1 MDESASASPPEAAPE
16 DFADW
21 FALAHTP
28 GVSRGAARKLLAA
41 FGGARAVF
49 DAGPRAWEQVI
60 PARVAATLAQ
70 GVQDPAHLQAR
81 ERCRQWLRGGA
92 RRTVI
97 ALDDARYPQRLLQT
111 ADPPTWLYADGD
123 TGLLHRRCM
132 AVVGSRKPTAQGRQH
147 ARQFAQGLADA
158 GFTVV
163 SGLAHGIDAAAH
175 EAALDRPGGT
185 IAVVGTGLD
194 QVYPPAHA
202 DLALRIVGRGLML
215 SEFPPGSPPLAEHFP
230 QRNRIIAGLS
240 EGVLVVEAAL
250 ASGSLITA
258 RLAAEASREV
268 FAIPG
273 SIQSAQAKGCHAL
286 IKQGAKLVEALTDI
300 LEELQAAA
308 PAATGGDETPATP
321 AGGDDT
327 ADPLL
332 EALGYEPI
340 DLDSLSLRTG
350 WSAAELAVRLLER
363 ELNGEVARLPG
374 GLYQRTRSA

>member
-1 MDESASASPPEAAPE
+1 MTVPD
-16 DFADW
+16 DFAEW
-21 FALAHTP
+21 YCLAHTP
-28 GVSRGAARKLLAA
+28 GVSRSAARKLLAA
-41 FGGARAVF
+41 FGGARAIF
-49 DAGPRAWEQVI
+49 DAGPGAWEQVI
-60 PARVAATLAQ
+60 PARVAALLAQ
-70 GVQDPAHLQAR
+70 GVRDPAHAEAR
-81 ERCRQWLRGGA
+81 ERCLQWLRGGA
-92 RRTVI
+92 QRTVI
-97 ALDDARYPQRLLQT
+97 ALDDTRYPRLLLQM

-123 TGLLHRRCM
+123 TALLHRRCV

-158 GFTVV
+158 DFTVV

-202 DLALRIVGRGLML
+202 DLALRIAGRGLML

-230 QRNRIIAGLS
+230 QRNRIIAGLA

-258 RLAAEASREV
+258 RLAAEACREV

-273 SIQSAQAKGCHAL
+273 SIQSAQSKGCHAL
-286 IKQGAKLVEALTDI
+286 IKQGAKLVEALADI
-300 LEELQAAA
+300 LEELPSGAAA
-308 PAATGGDETPATP
+308 AASVGGSETAALPP
-321 AGGDDT
+321 DGGE
-327 ADPLL
+327 AIDPLL
-332 EALGYEPI
+332 EALGHEPI
-340 DLDSLSLRTG
+340 DLDSMSARTG
-350 WSAAELAVRLLER
+350 WSAADLAVRLLEL
-363 ELNGEVARLPG
+363 ELGGQVARLPG